1 MKKFFVFL
9 RQLFPP
15 IQRAPAKNVAN
26 IGENVQIGQFAQG
39 SNILQ
44 FQIGA
49 FVFPVRTLLALVA
62 VAAIAALGVWW
73 LVTPGQMSQGGS
85 AANVAIVEF
94 GARDAQSRVTH
105 SAQGAYL
112 ADWLYNRLK
121 FELADL
127 PETTRPQFWHL
138 ATSFDL
144 SHLFEKRLTAPI
156 QNEQDSERVAQQ
168 VGASIVIYGD
178 LVEGT
183 SVEAF
188 VPQLYVAQKKGEA
201 DELTGSQQLGQPIPL
216 PNPINDEY
224 LATYLQPLGRAL
236 VWFSRGLQQ
245 DLNGR
250 YDLAYQIFQQ
260 GEQNL
265 ADWDEQQ
272 GKEVLYY
279 FIGRE
284 ALFLANCESDAQ
296 IVFKP
301 QANVSGVERA
311 LNEAEKNF
319 ARARQIAERDGRVY
333 ARATLGLGQVAFQ
346 RAQRQLI
353 PPEATTAGQCRINV
367 SPMGAPRPCPPRT
380 PPNMDAAALNQAREY
395 ISQAITLFDR
405 ARAELPQPA
414 PARLDAK
421 FSAARATADTLLGT
435 VELLQQ
441 NPAVA
446 ETLARNASATLQTLT
461 QTTPADD
468 RRTRANVYLALGSA
482 YALAGSARHAQNDA
496 PNAIPQFEN
505 AASAYNA
512 CVNMIPADDP
522 DAFLRALLL
531 PNCFCA
537 RADTQKILDGLR

>member
-1 MKKFFVFL
+1 MKRFL
-9 RQLFPP
+9 EFLKQLFPP
-15 IQRAPAKNVAN
+15 IQRASDRNVAN

-39 SNILQ
+39 RNILQ

-49 FVFPVRTLLALVA
+49 FVFPVRTLLALVGL
-62 VAAIAALGVWW
+62 AALGAILVWW
-73 LVTPGQMSQGGS
+73 LVTPGQMPQGGA

-94 GARDAQSRVTH
+94 GTRDAQNRVTH

-112 ADWLYNRLK
+112 ADWLYNRLTL
-121 FELADL
+121 ELADL
-127 PETTRPQFWHL
+127 PATTRPQFWHL

-144 SHLFEKRLTAPI
+144 PHLFEKRLTAPI
-156 QNEQDSERVAQQ
+156 QNDTDTERVAAQ
-168 VGASIVIYGD
+168 VGASIVIYGN
-178 LVEGT
+178 LVEGA
-183 SVEAF
+183 SAEAF
-188 VPQLYVAQKKGEA
+188 VPQLYIAQKKDEA

-216 PNPINDEY
+216 PNPMNDEY

-250 YDLAYQIFQQ
+250 YDLAYQIFTQ

-319 ARARQIAERDGRVY
+319 ERARQIAERDGRVY
-333 ARATLGLGQVAFQ
+333 ARATFGLAQVAFQ

-353 PPEATTAGQCRINV
+353 PPEATTAGQCRINISPV
-367 SPMGAPRPCPPRT
+367 SAPLTCPPRT
-380 PPNMDAAALNQAREY
+380 PPNMDAETLKKARGSV
-395 ISQAITLFDR
+395 SQAITLFDR

-441 NPAVA
+441 NPAAAKALSQNAAVA
-446 ETLARNASATLQTLT
+446 LQALT

-468 RRTRANVYLALGSA
+468 RRTRANVYLALGNA
-482 YALAGSARHAQNDA
+482 YALNGSAQHALQDA
-496 PNAIPQFEN
+496 PSAVTQFEN
-505 AASAYNA
+505 ATRAYDA

-537 RADTQKILDGLR
+537 RADAQKILDGLK